1 MISLTQTFFDGI
13 RIIMIVNP
21 RGLYVL
27 FFVMLISINIIK
39 LLLLIVTLMKK
50 NHSKRKEK
58 FCFAILNK
66 ENLYI
71 YN

>member
-27 FFVMLISINIIK
+27 FILMLISINIIK
-39 LLLLIVTLMKK
+39 YCNCDFNEKESFKK
-50 NHSKRKEK
+50 KRKVL
-58 FCFAILNK
+58 FCNFK
-66 ENLYI
+66 
-71 YN
+71 